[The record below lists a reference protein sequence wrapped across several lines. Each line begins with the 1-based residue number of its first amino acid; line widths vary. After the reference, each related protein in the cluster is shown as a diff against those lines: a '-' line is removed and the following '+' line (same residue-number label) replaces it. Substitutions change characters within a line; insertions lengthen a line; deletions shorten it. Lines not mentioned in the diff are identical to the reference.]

1 MSECRRKKKFH
12 NIDDRVLGV
21 VGAGT
26 SVKIVDPE
34 TGEVLGPNLVGEI
47 MAKSD
52 NVMKGYL
59 NRPGMTIRSKTSK
72 FNSFYLLL

>member
-1 MSECRRKKKFH
+1 MSKEKKFH

-21 VGAGT
+21 IGAGT
-26 SVKIVDPE
+26 SVKIVEPE
-34 TGEVLGPNLVGEI
+34 SGEVLGPNQVGEI

-59 NRPGMTIRSKTSK
+59 NRPGMTIGSKASK
-72 FNSFYLLL
+72 LNSFYLLL

>member
-1 MSECRRKKKFH
+1 VSKKKKFH

-26 SVKIVDPE
+26 SVKIIDPE
-34 TGEVLGPNLVGEI
+34 SGEVLGPNQVGEI

-59 NRPGMTIRSKTSK
+59 NRPGMTIGSKTSK
-72 FNSFYLLL
+72 FNSFNLLL